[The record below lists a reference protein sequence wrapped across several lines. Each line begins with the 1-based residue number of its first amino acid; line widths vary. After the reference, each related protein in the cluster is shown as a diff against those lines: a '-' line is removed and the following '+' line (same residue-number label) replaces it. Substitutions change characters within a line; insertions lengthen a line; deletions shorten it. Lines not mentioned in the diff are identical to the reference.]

1 MGKTDI
7 RRDAIMQA
15 IKDKGSIALTDIVVQ
30 FGVSEATARRD
41 LEILEQEKR
50 CIRTFGGAVL
60 ESLKV
65 EVPFF
70 NKMDLYTDEKKEIAD
85 KALNFIEDGDIIG
98 LTGGTTT
105 TFIAKKLNQF
115 KNLTVITN
123 AVNIAY
129 ELIGTQGLQLILT
142 GGVIRTQT
150 FELSGPLANAT
161 LDNLSIRKT
170 FMGVDGVS
178 LTRGMMIYNELEAE
192 TNRRMMK
199 QSMDTYLVADHSKFS
214 RSSLFV
220 IGEVQETTGIISD
233 SKITQDMKEAFK
245 DAGAPFL

>member
-7 RRDAIMQA
+7 RRDAIMQI
-15 IKDKGSIALTDIVVQ
+15 IKDKGAIALTDIVQQ
-30 FGVSEATARRD
+30 FAVSEATARRD

-70 NKMDLYTDEKKEIAD
+70 KKMDLLTEEKKEIAE
-85 KALNFIEDGDIIG
+85 KAIRFIEDGDIIG

-129 ELIGTQGLQLILT
+129 ELIGTPGLQLIVT

-150 FELSGPLANAT
+150 FELSGPLANKT
-161 LDNLSIRKT
+161 LENLSIRKT

-178 LTRGMMIYNELEAE
+178 LSRGMMIYNELEAE
-192 TNRRMMK
+192 TNRCMMRR
-199 QSMDTYLVADHSKFS
+199 SVDTYLVADHSKFS

-220 IGEVQETTGIISD
+220 IGDVQETSGIISD
-233 SKITQDMKEAFK
+233 SNVSEGLIDTYKESGITF
-245 DAGAPFL
+245 F